1 MAMIGG
7 WVGGLRLARG
17 LGGLGLTRSL
27 GFVRGFTLC
36 AGVGFVGG
44 LVGGGAV
51 DFGDSLSDFVGGLIY
66 FLALSF
72 GFGLVLGLAGGLTR
86 TRTCG
91 LGLMRSL
98 GLAPGVALGIG
109 CVFGSFGD
117 IAAASS
123 ALGLFLALFHGLV
136 RGFDGVRRGAA
147 RLFTALEV
155 QGADPQPGDVLV
167 RVAWCAGWLVGLAV
181 RVVPVEEQA
190 RYGEEWRG
198 ELWDLAG
205 DAGRRRHQTVHA
217 MRTLMG
223 AWPVRRSIGEGR
235 RSTAGGS

>member
-7 WVGGLRLARG
+7 CVGGLRLARV
-17 LGGLGLTRSL
+17 LGSLGLTRSL

-44 LVGGGAV
+44 LVGGMV
-51 DFGDSLSDFVGGLIY
+51 TYFDDSVGGLVGGLLY
-66 FLALSF
+66 FLALSV
-72 GFGLVLGLAGGLTR
+72 GFGLVLGLAGAR
-86 TRTCG
+86 ARTCG

-98 GLAPGVALGIG
+98 GLAPGLVLGIG

-123 ALGLFLALFHGLV
+123 ALGVFLALLHGLV
-136 RGFDGVRRGAA
+136 RGFDGVWRVAA
-147 RLFTALEV
+147 RLITALEV
-155 QGADPQPGDVLV
+155 QGADPQPGDVPV

-181 RVVPVEEQA
+181 RVVPVGEQA
-190 RYGEEWRG
+190 RYREEWRG

-205 DAGRRRHQTVHA
+205 DAGRRRQQTVHA

-235 RSTAGGS
+235 RRTAGGS